1 MRRSLQAVLLVLGIA
16 CVAVGLLGIAVPVLP
31 TTPFLLLAAFLFA
44 RSSPR
49 WHRWLL
55 TNPVCGEYVRCYVER
70 RAMRRGHKIVTLA
83 LLWVGIGSTIAFAT
97 STLWLRLVL
106 AAVAIAVT
114 VHVLLIRSE

>member
-1 MRRSLQAVLLVLGIA
+1 
-16 CVAVGLLGIAVPVLP
+16 VLP

-55 TNPVCGEYVRCYVER
+55 TNPVCGDYVRCYVER
-70 RAMRRGHKIVTLA
+70 RAMRRRHKIVTLA
-83 LLWVGIGSTIAFAT
+83 FLWVGIGSTIAFAT

-114 VHVLLIRSE
+114 IHVSLIRSE